1 MRGEY
6 FTPHTIGKGIIMMKY
21 YKREVVI
28 NTMNAN
34 TYEIKQRFC
43 PAFDKADEVLNAVYA
58 YVEAEL
64 QRAIVNVIAIR
75 RARNPYGGGDIKIAR
90 TYDETELNEL
100 INLSLYYVEE
110 NSFNFDE
117 FQDALA
123 QVDCYATTSELRDFV
138 DALDELK

>member
-1 MRGEY
+1 
-6 FTPHTIGKGIIMMKY
+6 MMKY
-21 YKREVVI
+21 YKREIVV
-28 NTMNAN
+28 NTMDAN
-34 TYEIKQRFC
+34 TYEIKQRLL
-43 PAFDKADEVLNAVYA
+43 PAFDKADEVLNAVYV
-58 YVEAEL
+58 YTEAEIN
-64 QRAIVNVIAIR
+64 RSIVNVIAIR

-117 FQDALA
+117 FGDALA
-123 QVDCYATTSELRDFV
+123 KVDCYATHSELCDFM